1 MPADAGRGQIKYR
14 FVVPE
19 LAGPST
25 GGTVFNRE
33 LVKALTAAGTPHDVL
48 ERADAEYALAGAEP
62 GLYLL
67 DTLFLGSLPRLARLS
82 GRGRPLVLV
91 AHYLPALVRYG
102 TNVKPSDLS
111 ADETL
116 ALSHLA
122 GCIAPSAFMRE
133 TIERLCTSPRPVV
146 TVEPGRLATGLA
158 PLPPPSETLRV
169 VVVAHL
175 VPGKGVDRL
184 LSAFATKLEPSDR
197 VSVTVVGSL
206 TQDSAHAA
214 ACRVFATA
222 PALRARVTLLGELQ
236 PDAVNQHIAESDL
249 VLSASSM
256 ESFGIVLAEA
266 RTLGV
271 PIIARAGGNVA
282 NLVSAESGGELVADA
297 AGVAAACVALARNP
311 AELATRRVRAR
322 EHALP
327 PRSWRDTAIDFERA
341 AGELYAAIER
351 AGHVSQR
358 AYDQ

>member
-1 MPADAGRGQIKYR
+1 MPADAGRGQNKYR

-33 LVKALTAAGTPHDVL
+33 LTKALAAAGAPHDLL
-48 ERADAEYALAGAEP
+48 ERAEAEYALAAAEP

-82 GRGRPLVLV
+82 GPGRPLVLV

-102 TNVKPSDLS
+102 SNVSASELS

-116 ALSHLA
+116 ALSHMA
-122 GCIAPSAFMRE
+122 GCVAPSAFMRE
-133 TIERLCTSPRPVV
+133 TIERLCPSPRPVV
-146 TVEPGRLATGLA
+146 TVEPGRLAPGLA
-158 PLPPPSETLRV
+158 PLPPASEMLRV

-184 LSAFATKLEPSDR
+184 LSALATQLLPTDR
-197 VSVTVVGSL
+197 VSITVVGSL
-206 TQDSAHAA
+206 TEDSAHAA

-222 PALRARVTLLGELQ
+222 PALRARVTLLGELL
-236 PDAVNQHIAESDL
+236 PDAVNERIAESDL

-271 PIIARAGGNVA
+271 PVVARAGGNVA
-282 NLVSAESGGELVADA
+282 NLVGPESGGELVADA
-297 AGVAAACVALARNP
+297 AGVAAACVALARNRS
-311 AELATRRVRAR
+311 ELAARRLRAH
-322 EHALP
+322 EQALP
-327 PRSWRDTAIDFERA
+327 PRSWRDAAADFERA
-341 AGELYAAIER
+341 ASELSARIEAAPP
-351 AGHVSQR
+351 VNQR
-358 AYDQ
+358 A